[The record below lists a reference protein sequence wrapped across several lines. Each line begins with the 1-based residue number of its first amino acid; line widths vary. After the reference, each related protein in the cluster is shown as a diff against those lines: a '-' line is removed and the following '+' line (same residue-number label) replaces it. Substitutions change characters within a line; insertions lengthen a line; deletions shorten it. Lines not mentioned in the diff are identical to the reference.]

1 MKQGCA
7 RRPGGFSL
15 LEMLVA
21 IAIAAMTL
29 IALYHASGGS
39 VRAAAEADHQTRAI
53 IAAESLLA
61 LHQSVGSAGVR
72 ADGRFEN
79 GMHWQISS
87 TPLEDTSDVNV
98 QRMQRI
104 VITVTWTQ
112 YSAHRQLQLVSLVP
126 ELAQ

>member
-1 MKQGCA
+1 MKHDCA

-39 VRAAAEADHQTRAI
+39 VRAAAEVDRQTRAI

-61 LHQSVGSAGVR
+61 LHQHVGPAGVR
-72 ADGRFEN
+72 ANGRFED
-79 GMHWQISS
+79 GMHWRVSS
-87 TPLEDTSDVNV
+87 TPLQATSDGTV

-104 VITVTWTQ
+104 VVAVTWPQ
-112 YSAHRQLQLVSLVP
+112 HNAHRQLQLVSLVP
-126 ELAQ
+126 ELAR